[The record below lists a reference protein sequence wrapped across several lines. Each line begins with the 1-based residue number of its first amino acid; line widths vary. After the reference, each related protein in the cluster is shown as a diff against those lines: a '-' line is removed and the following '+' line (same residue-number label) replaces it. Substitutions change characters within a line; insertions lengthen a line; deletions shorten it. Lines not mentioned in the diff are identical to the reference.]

1 MKKHHFDNPFVV
13 YVSRITNLNQPH
25 SNQPESNGGNE
36 VQLDHNMKKNIN
48 TKGGA
53 MCAKLAAKQDDK

>member
-36 VQLDHNMKKNIN
+36 VQLDHNMKRKYNHKRRCN
-48 TKGGA
+48 VRQ
-53 MCAKLAAKQDDK
+53 AASKAG